1 MKKKRRKNKTIKYR
15 RNEQNTQSTID
26 IPNFDSK
33 FAPINDSIDPSTSK
47 KSKGKLALKIILIIL
62 TCFILFTIIVGLTFY
77 FFMENKLNK
86 INYVGLTSDQIEINN
101 GVSNNLSS
109 YRNIA
114 LLGLDT
120 REDSYTGCRSDG
132 IMIISINEK
141 THDVKITSVYRDT
154 YLDLRKNNT
163 DNIYLDK
170 ITHAYAFGNA
180 QQTLSSLNRNLD
192 LNITEFVAVNFS
204 AVVEIVDSVGGI
216 DMNITADEVKYING
230 YIDGIQ
236 KNTGKSSSHITTPGI
251 HHLDGVQALAYCRI
265 RYTDGGDFK
274 RTERM
279 RDVLVATFEKAK
291 NMNPV
296 QINKLADTVLP
307 HISTNIQKNK
317 IYDAISQM
325 FSYHVNESAGW
336 PYNVKGSTMNG
347 VWYGVP
353 TNLEQDVSQLYYNLF
368 GIENYEPSQTVKD
381 ISNEIVNKTN

>member
-1 MKKKRRKNKTIKYR
+1 
-15 RNEQNTQSTID
+15 
-26 IPNFDSK
+26 
-33 FAPINDSIDPSTSK
+33 
-47 KSKGKLALKIILIIL
+47 
-62 TCFILFTIIVGLTFY
+62 
-77 FFMENKLNK
+77 
-86 INYVGLTSDQIEINN
+86 
-101 GVSNNLSS
+101 
-109 YRNIA
+109 
-114 LLGLDT
+114 
-120 REDSYTGCRSDG
+120 
-132 IMIISINEK
+132 MIISINEN

-154 YLDLRKNNT
+154 YLDIRKNNT

-180 QQTLSSLNRNLD
+180 QLTLSSLNRNLD

-216 DMNITADEVKYING
+216 DMNITADEVKYINS

-236 KNTGKSSSHITTPGI
+236 KNTGKSSSHITTPGM

-265 RYTDGGDFK
+265 RYTDGGDYR

-307 HISTNIQKNK
+307 HISTNIQKNE

-325 FSYHVNESAGW
+325 FSYHVSESTGW
-336 PYNVKGSTMNG
+336 PYNVRGSMISG
-347 VWYGVP
+347 VWYGIP
-353 TNLEQDVSQLYYNLF
+353 TNLEEDVSKLYYNLF
-368 GIENYEPSQTVKD
+368 GIEDYEPSQTVKD